1 MDINALYNL
10 VENFFGYKAKMRE
23 LHSVKKEVTCLL
35 YDSFLLVC
43 SLDDR
48 YGMFGAG
55 LVIGK
60 DEVITEFLGKS
71 CSLNGDEESIKQSL
85 QMSDD
90 YCRLRLPDKFLEA
103 YYQAYALKQYEDC
116 DI

>member
-10 VENFFGYKAKMRE
+10 VENFFGHKAKMRE

-71 CSLNGDEESIKQSL
+71 CSLNSDEESIKQSL
-85 QMSDD
+85 QMIDD

-103 YYQAYALKQYEDC
+103 YYQAYVLKQYEDC